1 VANKKENRMAYGD
14 EKVIVDVKDVEHGE
28 ILYTD
33 KEGKEHTY
41 YPCRNIWL
49 EVQTLEILT
58 VLSDSEEDGKEPNLV
73 TRVRGTA
80 VLEDRS
86 ISVAGD
92 PKSKVRK
99 LTISF
104 EIGEWRLKAEEPKED
119 EFPSPSAHL
128 GGAMLGFNRADWE
141 IGNDDDWW
149 ISCYLPK
156 TFIDAL
162 VFDIRRGQLDSM
174 RLRLALRS
182 LYTTEH
188 SWAPV
193 SSRGDLFIRPDRR
206 DNSLAIPDMAQGY
219 VDAIHFSS
227 APRDL
232 RKPEPVEPLD
242 PEDED
247 APPAPD
253 PVATAIAALAARVEA
268 TRSTIKWVGGF
279 IVVALLFVAGR

>member
-1 VANKKENRMAYGD
+1 MAYGD

-58 VLSDSEEDGKEPNLV
+58 VLADPREDDKEPNLV
-73 TRVRGTA
+73 TRVRGTVA
-80 VLEDRS
+80 LEDRS
-86 ISVAGD
+86 ISVVGD
-92 PKSKVRK
+92 RASKVRK
-99 LTISF
+99 LDITF
-104 EIGEWRLKAEEPKED
+104 EAGEWRPKAEEPKEGD
-119 EFPSPSAHL
+119 LPSLSSHL

-141 IGNDDDWW
+141 IGNDDEWW
-149 ISCYLPK
+149 ISCFLPK
-156 TFIDAL
+156 PFIDAL
-162 VFDIRRGQLDSM
+162 VLDIRGGQLDSM
-174 RLRLALRS
+174 RLCLQLRS

-206 DNSLAIPDMAQGY
+206 DNSLAIPDMAEGY
-219 VDAIHFSS
+219 VNAVHFAS

-232 RKPEPVEPLD
+232 RKPETVEPIE
-242 PEDED
+242 PEDGE
-247 APPAPD
+247 APSAPASD

-268 TRSTIKWVGGF
+268 TRSTIKWVGGL
-279 IVVALLFVAGR
+279 IALALILAAGR